1 MSASEYRCVHRF
13 ECVTGGQQKARI
25 TSVGW
30 NLNKDKEAPLAPHT
44 PCGQPCTNTRHI
56 SILTDFPWMYGSAF
70 LVAQACLNQSFP

>member
-25 TSVGW
+25 PSVGW

-56 SILTDFPWMYGSAF
+56 FTLTDFPRMYGSAF
-70 LVAQACLNQSFP
+70 LVVQICLNQLFP

>member
-30 NLNKDKEAPLAPHT
+30 NLNKDKEAPLAPIPHVVSLAPT
-44 PCGQPCTNTRHI
+44 PVT
-56 SILTDFPWMYGSAF
+56 FPF
-70 LVAQACLNQSFP
+70 